1 MQAQHRR
8 QLQHRFLELA
18 EHGVV
23 HDGRVAGL
31 LVQQDRADHGLH
43 VPALTEHAGDA
54 LDVIRARIR
63 GHETLDQPFRDVGGC
78 PAVRRERIHDDVEF
92 LAGRR
97 PRRNHELDAVV
108 AEQEFFGIVVPR
120 TKEFH
125 RLGPAV
131 LVTVAEVVAQ
141 REIVVVDHL
150 TAGHRLA
157 EAQPGKH
164 LGHLLD
170 DGIVVGLDGQ
180 VVGSELDRSVGVT
193 RDQPE
198 REQLHHLAG
207 VILVRVVP
215 RGRVLLLVAQ
225 VAEIGPHDGMA

>member
-1 MQAQHRR
+1 MTVHR
-8 QLQHRFLELA
+8 LA
-18 EHGVV
+18 H
-23 HDGRVAGL
+23 
-31 LVQQDRADHGLH
+31 
-43 VPALTEHAGDA
+43 
-54 LDVIRARIR
+54 
-63 GHETLDQPFRDVGGC
+63 DVGQYRTGEADQC
-78 PAVRRERIHDDVEF
+78 ADD
-92 LAGRR
+92 
-97 PRRNHELDAVV
+97 N
-108 AEQEFFGIVVPR
+108 QQI
-120 TKEFH
+120 
-125 RLGPAV
+125 
-131 LVTVAEVVAQ
+131 VAQ
-141 REIVVVDHL
+141 REIIVVDHL
-150 TAGHRLA
+150 AAGHRLA